1 VGKHFVVENVVA
13 TANLGQ
19 LVNLDEISQRFP
31 WWTAE
36 YSPEKFPGLVF
47 RLKKPKTASLIFST
61 GKIVCTGARSEE
73 DARKAVRTVVRTLR
87 RELGLK
93 LPSKFEVKIQN
104 IVASGRFGRDIDIA
118 KLATTLPKTMYEP
131 EQFPGAI
138 HRMQEPK
145 VVFLIFSERGSFVCT
160 GAKRMEDVKKAVDAL
175 EKKIEELKLFR
186 EE

>member
-1 VGKHFVVENVVA
+1 MDKRFVIENVVA

-19 LVNLDEISQRFP
+19 FVNLDEISQKLP

-36 YSPEKFPGLVF
+36 YKPETFPGLVF
-47 RLKKPKTASLIFST
+47 RLKRPKTVTLIFST
-61 GKIVCTGARSEE
+61 GKLVCTGARSED
-73 DARKAVRTVVRTLR
+73 DAYKAVRTVVRALR
-87 RELGLK
+87 RELRLK

-118 KLATTLPKTMYEP
+118 KLAVTLPKTMYEP

-145 VVFLIFSERGSFVCT
+145 VVFLIFSERGNFVCT
-160 GAKRMEDVKKAVDAL
+160 GAKKTEDVKKAVDAL
-175 EKKIEELKLFR
+175 ERKIVELKLFR
-186 EE
+186 E